1 MKINLN
7 PMSEM
12 TKEEKETLRA
22 FAAIFDKACDN
33 VADCDNC
40 PLRRIAMV
48 MTLMTT
54 APALFSVC
62 LKPSISPKL
71 QGRQ

>member
-40 PLRRIAMV
+40 PLRRIRDGYDIDDNC
-48 MTLMTT
+48 
-54 APALFSVC
+54 PSFIFSVFKA
-62 LKPSISPKL
+62 LNIT
-71 QGRQ
+71 